1 MSPVCFCLQ
10 RRIVT
15 FKALFNYTMS
25 QFYFLLR
32 KLPFLLLI
40 FIFAGGCTEN
50 SAVIEANHPG
60 ITYTGRIDF
69 SNPAQP
75 VFFWPGSEA
84 TVRISGTGVKAEM
97 NDASGE
103 NYFNIVV
110 DEEVTGYIRLD
121 TVKKW
126 YTLADDLKEGVH
138 TIRLV
143 KRNEWYDGG
152 ATLHGFEVTGEVLP
166 PAPKNNR
173 TIEFIGNSI
182 TAGYAIED
190 LTGGDSPDSIYTNNY
205 PTYGALAARFFEAD
219 YICTCRSGIG
229 ISVSWDPTIIMP
241 EVFPRLDPT
250 DPASKWDF
258 AIQPDLVVVNLL
270 QNDSWLVNLPEEA
283 GFKARFGDV
292 APGKDETVAAYQ
304 EFISLVRTTYPG
316 VPMICALGSMDATK
330 EGSPWPGYVQEA
342 VDGLGDSLI
351 YTHFFPYIEK
361 GGHPRV
367 ADNARM
373 AESLITFIKEKL
385 SW

>member
-1 MSPVCFCLQ
+1 MPQLFFQFRQFFLHLLAV
-10 RRIVT
+10 
-15 FKALFNYTMS
+15 ALLS
-25 QFYFLLR
+25 
-32 KLPFLLLI
+32 
-40 FIFAGGCTEN
+40 GCTQKPI
-50 SAVIEANHPG
+50 VIEASHPG
-60 ITYTGRIDF
+60 IAYTGRIDF

-75 VFFWPGSEA
+75 VFYWPGSEA
-84 TVRISGTGVKAEM
+84 TIGISGTGIKAEL
-97 NDASGE
+97 NDATGE

-126 YTLADDLKEGVH
+126 FTLADGLPAGDH
-138 TIRLV
+138 TISLV
-143 KRNEWYDGG
+143 KRNEWYNGG
-152 ATLHGFEVTGEVLP
+152 ATLYGFEVAGEVLP
-166 PAPKNNR
+166 PTPRKSR

-205 PTYGALAARFFEAD
+205 PTYGALTARFFDAD

-241 EVFPRLDPT
+241 EVFPRLNPT
-250 DPASKWDF
+250 DPASKWEF
-258 AIQPDLVVVNLL
+258 AVRPDLVVVNLL

-283 GFKARFGDV
+283 GFKARFGDT

-316 VPMICALGSMDATK
+316 TPIVCALGSMDATK

-351 YTHFFPYIEK
+351 YTHFFPYMEK

-373 AESLITFIKEKL
+373 AESLIGFIEEKL
-385 SW
+385 RW